1 MKRTILC
8 LSFDEIVS
16 ASRRS
21 TLEQAGYVVIAT
33 TKVADALEMLASVAF
48 DMIIIGHRFS
58 TADKHRLAAE
68 ARHNGI
74 PVLLI
79 CGASADA
86 EVSAEVR
93 VYALEGIEGMMA
105 AVAKLLPTTSAAA
118 PARAA

>member
-48 DMIIIGHRFS
+48 DLIIIGHRFS
-58 TADKHRLAAE
+58 TADKQKLAAE
-68 ARHNGI
+68 AREKGI

>member
-21 TLEQAGYVVIAT
+21 ALEAAGYTVIAT
-33 TKVADALEMLASVAF
+33 TRTVDALEMLSSVAF
-48 DMIIIGHRFS
+48 DLMIVGHRFAA
-58 TADKHRLAAE
+58 ADKHKLAAE
-68 ARHNGI
+68 AREKGI

-86 EVSAEVR
+86 EVPADVR
-93 VYALEGIEGMMA
+93 VYALEGIAGMVA
-105 AVAKLLPTTSAAA
+105 AATKLLPAAVT
-118 PARAA
+118 ARAA

>member
-21 TLEQAGYVVIAT
+21 ALEQAGYVVIAT

-48 DMIIIGHRFS
+48 DLIIIGHRFS

-68 ARHNGI
+68 GREKGI

>member
-21 TLEQAGYVVIAT
+21 ALEQAGCVVIAT

-48 DMIIIGHRFS
+48 DLIIIGHRFS
-58 TADKHRLAAE
+58 TADKHKLAAE
-68 ARHNGI
+68 AREKGI